1 MTERRDP
8 RLTPARPDLAAA
20 SLRGQVE
27 AERFVEGVPRTVL
40 APVADLRRHPR
51 ADASLDTQALC
62 GAALTLFDERE
73 GWSWVQ
79 LAADGYVGYVPS
91 DAIGA
96 AGPAPTHRVTAN
108 RTFVYPAADMKTAVL
123 AALPL
128 GGAVAVAGSEG
139 AYARLADGGFVTAAH
154 LAPLSSVA
162 EDFVAV
168 AERLLH
174 VPYLWGGRSPLGIDC
189 SGLVQL
195 SLACSGQ
202 AVPRDTPRQ
211 EEAIGRP
218 IAMAED
224 LAGLR
229 RGDLVFW
236 SGHVGI
242 MWDATTLLH
251 ANAHHMAVASE
262 PLRQAV
268 ERILSGSRSPITSLR
283 RISAR
288 R

>member
-1 MTERRDP
+1 MSDLRDP
-8 RLTPARPDLAAA
+8 RLTPARPDLAAS

-27 AERFVEGVPRTVL
+27 AERFAEGVPRVVL

-79 LAADGYVGYVPS
+79 LAADNYVGYVAS
-91 DAIGA
+91 DAIGPTGA
-96 AGPAPTHRVTAN
+96 TPTHRVVAN
-108 RTFVYPAADMKTAVL
+108 RTFVYPAPDMKTAVR

-128 GGAVAVAGSEG
+128 DAAVAVADAEG
-139 AYARLADGGFVTAAH
+139 AYARLADGGFVYAAH
-154 LAPLSSVA
+154 LAPLSRVA

-195 SLACSGQ
+195 SLACSGH
-202 AVPRDTPRQ
+202 AAPRDTPRQ

-218 IAMAED
+218 LKLTPEFD
-224 LAGLR
+224 GLQ

-236 SGHVGI
+236 AGHVGI
-242 MWDATTLLH
+242 MRDATTLLH
-251 ANAHHMAVASE
+251 ANAHHMSVASE
-262 PLRQAV
+262 SLRSAAA
-268 ERILSGSRSPITSLR
+268 RILSNARSPVTSLR
-283 RISAR
+283 RILTER
-288 R
+288 